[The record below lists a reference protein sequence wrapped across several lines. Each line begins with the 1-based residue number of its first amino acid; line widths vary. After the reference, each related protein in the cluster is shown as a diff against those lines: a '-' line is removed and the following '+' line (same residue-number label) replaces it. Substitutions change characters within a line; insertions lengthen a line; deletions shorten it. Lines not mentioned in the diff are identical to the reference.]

1 MLDIKLFRENPDLI
15 KKSLRKRQ
23 DSEKLHWVDEVVNM
37 DNRSRKIKQ
46 RADSLRNERNN
57 ISAEINRLKKEKK
70 PFDQLIKKAASIP
83 QEIKEIEDEMK
94 AINEKIIYY
103 RMRLPNILHDSVPY
117 GKDSSE
123 NVVVR
128 KIGKPKEFNFEL
140 KSHGELAEALD
151 MVDFEDAAKIAG
163 TGFYYLKG
171 ELALLDHALQRFAI
185 DHLMK
190 KGFTL
195 VETPMMMSRKA
206 YEGVTSLADFEN
218 VMYKIENED
227 LYMIAT
233 SEHPLMAMNMN
244 EVIDESKLPLM
255 FCGISSC
262 FRKEIGSHGVDT
274 RGIFRVHQ
282 FNKIEQV
289 VICKPED
296 SWKMHEEIQKN
307 SEELFKALGI
317 PFRVVNIC
325 TGDIGI
331 IAAKK
336 YDIEAWSPRQQKYFE
351 VTSASNCTAYQ
362 AVRLNIRYQKKNG
375 EREYVHSLNNTG
387 IATSRAM
394 VAILENFQNKDGS
407 ISIPKALQPYMN
419 NMKVIGA
426 KANPEAKK
434 SVSAKKSAASR
445 KSAKKKK
452 AKKMKAMEKAVEPK
466 KSVKNKPKA
475 KARRIAIKLKKSAKE
490 KPKSKAKA
498 RKKKKR

>member
-23 DSEKLHWVDEVVNM
+23 DTEKLHWVDEVVNM
-37 DNRSRKIKQ
+37 DKRSRELKQ
-46 RADSLRNERNN
+46 KSDSLRSERNN
-57 ISAEINRLKKEKK
+57 ISMEINKLKKLKK
-70 PFDQLIKKAASIP
+70 PVDHLIKKAASIP
-83 QEIKEIEDEMK
+83 AEIKEIEEEMNS
-94 AINEKIIYY
+94 INEKIVHY
-103 RMRLPNILHDSVPY
+103 RMRIPNILHDSVPF
-117 GKDSSE
+117 GKDPSE

-128 KIGKPKEFNFEL
+128 TVGKPKKFSFEL
-140 KSHGELAEALD
+140 KSHGELAENLGI
-151 MVDFEDAAKIAG
+151 VDFDDAAKIAG
-163 TGFYYLKG
+163 AGFYYLKG
-171 ELALLDHALQRFAI
+171 ELALLDNALQRFAI
-185 DHLMK
+185 DFLIK

-195 VETPMMMSRKA
+195 VETPMMMNKKS

-244 EVIDESKLPLM
+244 KAINEENLPLK
-255 FCGISSC
+255 FCGTSSC
-262 FRKEIGSHGVDT
+262 FRREIGSHGVDT

-296 SWKMHEEIQKN
+296 SWRMHEEIQKN
-307 SEELFKALGI
+307 AEELFKALGI

-351 VTSASNCTAYQ
+351 VTSASNCTSYQ
-362 AVRLNIRYQKKNG
+362 AVRLNIKYQKKNG
-375 EREYVHSLNNTG
+375 EKEYAHSLNNTA

-394 VAILENFQNKDGS
+394 VAILENFQNADGTVTV
-407 ISIPKALQPYMN
+407 PKVLVPYMN
-419 NMKVIGA
+419 GIKVIGA
-426 KANPEAKK
+426 KKAIGLKVVKAK
-434 SVSAKKSAASR
+434 AKP
-445 KSAKKKK
+445 AKQKKPKK
-452 AKKMKAMEKAVEPK
+452 AKTGTMKAKPK
-466 KSVKNKPKA
+466 KV
-475 KARRIAIKLKKSAKE
+475 KARTKGKK
-490 KPKSKAKA
+490 
-498 RKKKKR
+498 